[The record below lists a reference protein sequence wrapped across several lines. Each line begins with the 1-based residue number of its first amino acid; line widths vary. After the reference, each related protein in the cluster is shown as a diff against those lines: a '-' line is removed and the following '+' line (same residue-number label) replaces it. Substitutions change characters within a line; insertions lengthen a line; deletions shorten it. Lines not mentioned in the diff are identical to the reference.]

1 MVSYGPWDTG
11 DQRQSWGARGISEGL
26 LPVCRMSSPLGLW
39 DALLLVSAALRGV
52 PGPWGFPW
60 EILLCAAMALF
71 IVKSRSTLRR
81 EAELAE
87 RCSARAE
94 VYRKVRE
101 KIGLT
106 AQAYEALETPVV
118 VASAPTL
125 QILCLEALNK
135 NPSGSS
141 LEDMKDLLEK
151 VQKSEPSSQ
160 LSFHGLMMARLQ
172 GQIRSLGDLADSH
185 QFQVTE
191 AKNILKASQDKV
203 WHLQDQLRDGLNEN
217 SHLKQSLKLLSREME
232 GWRRRTQG
240 LEGGKDV
247 LEHSNAQM
255 QRLPGDKRS
264 QLKSLVETTLKARYP
279 PDLSR
284 ERVPLRG
291 ATWKWERTERQKVRV
306 PQGACRKLT

>member
-1 MVSYGPWDTG
+1 
-11 DQRQSWGARGISEGL
+11 
-26 LPVCRMSSPLGLW
+26 
-39 DALLLVSAALRGV
+39 
-52 PGPWGFPW
+52 
-60 EILLCAAMALF
+60 MALF

-101 KIGLT
+101 KIGLM